1 METSLPEA
9 SVCGVHSR
17 YTADSAEYEQ
27 KRERD
32 HLPLKVLVEL
42 LTEAVDAGPVQLL
55 VEGVRGSVCRRREGQ
70 CGLAKGSLPLSPCPS
85 SRDWSVGGRVCG

>member
-1 METSLPEA
+1 MEASLPEA
-9 SVCGVHSR
+9 SVCSGHSR
-17 YTADSAEYEQ
+17 HTADPAECEQ
-27 KRERD
+27 ERERD

-70 CGLAKGSLPLSPCPS
+70 CSLAKGSLPLTP
-85 SRDWSVGGRVCG
+85 